1 LQSPEQL
8 AKSRN
13 HVRRWLDPVRRP
25 YQQVHGAQLF
35 LLQAECF
42 ANAALYA
49 IALDCPCGVLF
60 RHQNAQPWKSR
71 IASLEEKAVAGQIA
85 SRPLAQQA
93 FELRF
98 LPQPAS
104 RIETETLA
112 ARGYSP
118 RRRRPL
124 ARRLRS
130 TARPPRVPLRTRKP
144 WRRARRVLEG
154 W

>member
-1 LQSPEQL
+1 VGRRLYS
-8 AKSRN
+8 
-13 HVRRWLDPVRRP
+13 VRWPH
-25 YQQVHGAQLF
+25 QQVQGTQCFLF
-35 LLQAECF
+35 QPKSLAD
-42 ANAALYA
+42 AALDA
-49 IALDCPCGVLF
+49 IALDRPRGVLF
-60 RHQNAQPWKSR
+60 RHEDAQPRSPGV
-71 IASLEEKAVAGQIA
+71 AALEIEAVSGQIA
-85 SRPLAQQA
+85 SHSLAQQA

-98 LPQPAS
+98 LPEPAGG
-104 RIETETLA
+104 IEPETLA
-112 ARGYSP
+112 GRGYNP

>member
-1 LQSPEQL
+1 VEKL
-8 AKSRN
+8 AKSHD
-13 HVRRWLDPVRRP
+13 HVGRRLDPVGRP
-25 YQQVHGAQLF
+25 YQQVNGAESFLF
-35 LLQAECF
+35 QAEGF
-42 ANAALYA
+42 AYAALNA
-49 IALDCPCGVLF
+49 VALDGLRAVLF
-60 RHQNAQPWKSR
+60 RHEDAKARRSR
-71 IASLEEKAVAGQIA
+71 VASLQKKSVSGQIT
-85 SRPLAQQA
+85 SRPPLQQA
-93 FELRF
+93 FEMRF

-104 RIETETLA
+104 WIEPEALA
-112 ARGYSP
+112 GRGYNP

>member
-1 LQSPEQL
+1 MWRSPD
-8 AKSRN
+8 S
-13 HVRRWLDPVRRP
+13 VRRTH
-25 YQQVHGAQLF
+25 QQVDRAQRF
-35 LLQAECF
+35 LLHPECL
-42 ANAALYA
+42 ADTALDA
-49 IALDCPCGVLF
+49 IALHRLRCMLF
-60 RHQNAQPWKSR
+60 RHQDAQSR
-71 IASLEEKAVAGQIA
+71 GARGASLQEKAVTGLIPSQ
-85 SRPLAQQA
+85 PVAQQA

-98 LPQPAS
+98 LPEPAGG
-104 RIETETLA
+104 IEPETLA

-124 ARRLRS
+124 ARRLRR